1 MTDSLT
7 NGNGNLISTVKSTQ
21 AAVETG
27 GVSGLP
33 GVPSPVGNA
42 TTWSRASATTALAN
56 GSITQ
61 GQYNSVMKALEVY
74 KQTQVD
80 NARDALRMT
89 YLAVS

>member
-21 AAVETG
+21 TAVETG

-33 GVPSPVGNA
+33 GAPSPVGNA
-42 TTWSRASATTALAN
+42 TTWSRLSATVALAN

-80 NARDALRMT
+80 NARDPVRGTSL
-89 YLAVS
+89 SNS